1 MDEMMP
7 EGGPD
12 QLNTE
17 DIERLFRS
25 LYLIR
30 RSEERIADIYPTDK
44 IKSPVHLS
52 IGQEAVAVGVCD
64 LLGPDDVAAG
74 TYRGHALYIAKGGN
88 LPAMMAELYG
98 KSGGCAAGK
107 GGSMHLIDMEKN
119 ILGCSAVVAT
129 NIPIAVGYA
138 MKLKRQGK
146 GHIVTCF
153 LGDGATEEGV
163 FYESLNFAAL
173 HKLPI
178 LFVCENNSLAIHT
191 PIEKRWA
198 SNELGMRVKGFGLGF
213 QKTEDPDIFRIHSM
227 AEAALE
233 RIRKGEGPELIECHT
248 YRWREHVGPSADLDA
263 DYRSPEAFTH
273 WQENDQVPRLAA
285 MLDAEK
291 LKALEDSVEAEI
303 TAAMD
308 FAEQSP
314 FPEINELHTDVF
326 AQ

>member
-1 MDEMMP
+1 MP
-7 EGGPD
+7 EGGPE
-12 QLNTE
+12 LSNTE

-25 LYLIR
+25 MYLIR
-30 RSEERIADIYPTDK
+30 RCEERIADIYPTDK

-64 LLGPDDVAAG
+64 RLGPADVVAG
-74 TYRGHALYIAKGGN
+74 TYRGHALYMAKGGN

-107 GGSMHLIDMEKN
+107 GGSMHLIDMANN
-119 ILGCSAVVAT
+119 ILGCSAVVGT
-129 NIPIAVGYA
+129 NIPIAVGFA
-138 MKLKRQGK
+138 LKLKRQDK
-146 GHIVTCF
+146 GNLVACF

-198 SNELGMRVKGFGLGF
+198 SSDLGMRVKGFGLGF
-213 QKTEDPDIFRIHSM
+213 QNTEDPDIFRVRSM
-227 AEAALE
+227 AAEATG

-248 YRWREHVGPSADLDA
+248 CRWREHVGPNEDMDA
-263 DYRSPEAFTH
+263 AYRDRDAFRH
-273 WQENDQVPRLAA
+273 WRENDQIPRLAA

-291 LKALEDSVEAEI
+291 LKALEDSVEKEI

-314 FPEINELHTDVF
+314 FPEIHELHTDVF

>member
-1 MDEMMP
+1 MP
-7 EGGPD
+7 EGATD
-12 QLNTE
+12 QSNPE

-30 RSEERIADIYPTDK
+30 RSEERIADIYPTDE

-64 LLGPDDVAAG
+64 LLEDDDVAAG

-107 GGSMHLIDMEKN
+107 GGSMHLIDMDKN

-138 MKLKRQGK
+138 LKLKRQGQ
-146 GHIVTCF
+146 GHVVTCF

-173 HKLPI
+173 HKLPV

-198 SNELGMRVKGFGLGF
+198 SSDLAMRVKGFGLGF
-213 QKTEDPDIFRIHSM
+213 QKTEDPDIFQIHAM
-227 AEAALE
+227 TKAALE

-263 DYRSPEAFTH
+263 DYRSPEAFTY
-273 WQENDQVPRLAA
+273 WQKNDQVPRLAA
-285 MLDAEK
+285 MLEPER
-291 LKALEDSVEAEI
+291 LKALEESVEAEI

>member
-1 MDEMMP
+1 MS
-7 EGGPD
+7 EGGAD
-12 QLNTE
+12 QSNAE

-25 LYLIR
+25 MYLIR
-30 RSEERIADIYPTDK
+30 RSEERIADIYSSDK

-64 LLGPDDVAAG
+64 PLEPADVVAG
-74 TYRGHALYIAKGGN
+74 TYRGHAMYIAKGGN

-98 KSGGCAAGK
+98 KADGCAAGK
-107 GGSMHLIDMEKN
+107 GGSMHLIDMDKN
-119 ILGCSAVVAT
+119 ILGCSAVVGT
-129 NIPIAVGYA
+129 NIPVAVGFA
-138 MKLKRQGK
+138 LKLKRENK
-146 GHIVTCF
+146 GRIVTCF

-198 SNELGMRVKGFGLGF
+198 SNDLGMRVKGFGLGF
-213 QKTEDPDIFRIHSM
+213 QKVEDPDIFLTRSL
-227 AEAALE
+227 AASAIE
-233 RIRKGEGPELIECHT
+233 RIRGCQGPELMECHT

-263 DYRSPEAFTH
+263 DYRSPETFAH
-273 WQENDQVPRLAA
+273 WQQSDQIPRLGA
-285 MLDAEK
+285 MLDDDRR
-291 LKALEDSVEAEI
+291 KALEVSVEDEI

-314 FPEINELHTDVF
+314 FPETPELHTDVF
-326 AQ
+326 AP